1 MKTLHGGSTIS
12 AIFWIILGIIIVCGI
27 VIVVVVALQPS
38 YKTQPS
44 YVVVSKPTPKPFN
57 LSFPECFDISN
68 DAKQVYSVLSAI
80 NMEKKYSKLLDAY
93 SLLLCQHKDF
103 KKACSASTLDSR
115 IATLNSW
122 NANMY
127 NKNAVDIVNAVTK
140 VQNVK
145 MGQFLVQVCD
155 VCEQQLS
162 NIGNDPDI
170 HRDYKVQLVGLNSQF
185 YRNHFDALNKLC
197 P

>member
-1 MKTLHGGSTIS
+1 MKTLHGGSTITI
-12 AIFWIILGIIIVCGI
+12 AFGILLAVVILCGI
-27 VIVVVVALQPS
+27 VFIVVAALQPS
-38 YKTQPS
+38 YKTQPA
-44 YVVVSKPTPKPFN
+44 YVVVSKPVPKPLN

-68 DAKQVYSVLSAI
+68 DAKQVYSILTTI

-93 SLLLCQHKDF
+93 SILLCQYKDF
-103 KKACSASTLDSR
+103 KKQCSASTLDSR

-122 NANMY
+122 NANML

-145 MGQFLVQVCD
+145 IGQFLVQVCD
-155 VCEQQLS
+155 ICEQQLS
-162 NIGNDPDI
+162 SIGNDPDI
-170 HRDYKVQLVGLNSQF
+170 HRDYKTQLVGLNSQF